1 MKKLSGN
8 GIKILKILHL
18 LFASM
23 WFIGGVCMILL
34 LATITPQESH
44 EMYMRAVILKQIDDW
59 IIIPGATSTLVTGI
73 VYGIWTNW
81 GFFRHRWITVK
92 WIMTITMISMGTFLM
107 GPWVND
113 NVYPVND
120 ISNYTMDNSIFF
132 SNNHKTVVLG
142 SIQTF
147 LLFVVI
153 ILSVLKPWKT
163 KK

>member
-18 LFASM
+18 IFASM
-23 WFIGGVCMILL
+23 WLIGGVCMILL
-34 LATITPQESH
+34 LTTITPQESH
-44 EMYMRAVILKQIDDW
+44 EMYMLAVILKQIDDW
-59 IIIPGATSTLVTGI
+59 IIVPGAMSCLVTGI
-73 VYGIWTNW
+73 VYGVWTNW
-81 GFFRHRWITVK
+81 GFFKHRWITVK
-92 WIMTITMISMGTFLM
+92 WVMTVTMILMGTFLM

-113 NVYPVND
+113 NVYTVDD
-120 ISNYTMDNSIFF
+120 ISNYTMDNSVFF

-142 SIQTF
+142 SVQAV
-147 LLFVVI
+147 LLLVVV